1 MKFLYYKK
9 TQVEFDNIHVVNN
22 SGILTNKEELVQ
34 VNGYGV
40 IATNY
45 ETENN

>member
-1 MKFLYYKK
+1 MELLCKK
-9 TQVEFDNIHVVNN
+9 TPQVEFDNIHVLNI